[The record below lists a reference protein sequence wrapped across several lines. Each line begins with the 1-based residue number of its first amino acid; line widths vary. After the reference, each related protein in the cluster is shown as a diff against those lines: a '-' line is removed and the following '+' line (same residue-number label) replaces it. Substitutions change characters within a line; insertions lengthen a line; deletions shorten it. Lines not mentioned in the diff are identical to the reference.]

1 MNVFIG
7 VLIGFL
13 IGAAAVCLISGFLTR
28 YEAFKTETEDKIKKA
43 RKDIRAMEDRERAN
57 EVWKMEQNARVEGRI
72 RQVEEAIATLSRSLI
87 VKNESSDNAT
97 YDEGGEN

>member
-28 YEAFKTETEDKIKKA
+28 YEAFKAETEDKIKKA
-43 RKDIRAMEDRERAN
+43 RKDIRAMEDRERTN
-57 EVWKMEQNARVEGRI
+57 DVKTMEQNARFDKRI
-72 RQVEEAIATLSRSLI
+72 KMVEEAIAELNRSVVLKEKGRHE
-87 VKNESSDNAT
+87 VDHT
-97 YDEGGEN
+97 